1 MTAHF
6 SPRNTPLRTA
16 TALLG
21 LGGILVLGACAP
33 ESASETTPEGGAS
46 APDGGVQS
54 LSPGAT
60 EGAETTDTMA
70 SDATNTADS
79 DAAGSGT
86 GESGATA
93 DYTASMQ
100 DIESE
105 VGTAQIREM
114 DGAMEF
120 TVEVSGM
127 EPGFYGLHVHEIG
140 ECNPDSAAPDD
151 PSELGAFLSAGSH
164 IGADESDHPD
174 HAGDLPPILVQESGE
189 GHLTFQTD
197 RLTAEHLQDEDGAA
211 MMLHSDPDNFANIP
225 ERYAPDGPDEDTT
238 GTGDA
243 GFRWACGVVETAG

>member
-1 MTAHF
+1 MTARIF
-6 SPRNTPLRTA
+6 PTNTPLRTA
-16 TALLG
+16 AALLG

-60 EGAETTDTMA
+60 EGAETTDTVA
-70 SDATNTADS
+70 SDAEES
-79 DAAGSGT
+79 AA
-86 GESGATA
+86 EDSGAPA

-189 GHLTFQTD
+189 GYLTFQTD

-243 GFRWACGVVETAG
+243 GFRWACGVVEAAG

>member
-60 EGAETTDTMA
+60 EGAETTDRVA

-243 GFRWACGVVETAG
+243 GFRLACGVVEAAG

>member
-1 MTAHF
+1 MTART
-6 SPRNTPLRTA
+6 SPRNTPLSIT

-21 LGGILVLGACAP
+21 VGGILVLGACAP

-60 EGAETTDTMA
+60 EGAETTDTVA
-70 SDATNTADS
+70 SDATDTADS

-86 GESGATA
+86 GESGAPA

-105 VGTAQIREM
+105 VGSAQIREM

-211 MMLHSDPDNFANIP
+211 MMLHSEPDNFANIP

-243 GFRWACGVVETAG
+243 GFRWACGVVEAAG

>member
-1 MTAHF
+1 MTARF
-6 SPRNTPLRTA
+6 SPRNTPLRTTA
-16 TALLG
+16 ALLG

-33 ESASETTPEGGAS
+33 EGASEATPEGGAS

-60 EGAETTDTMA
+60 ENAETTDTVA
-70 SDATNTADS
+70 SGAGDS
-79 DAAGSGT
+79 DAP
-86 GESGATA
+86 A

-105 VGTAQIREM
+105 VGTAQIREV

-120 TVEVSGM
+120 TVEVTGM

-211 MMLHSDPDNFANIP
+211 MMLHSGPDNFANIP

-243 GFRWACGVVETAG
+243 GFRWACGVVEAAG

>member
-1 MTAHF
+1 MTARI
-6 SPRNTPLRTA
+6 SPTNTPLRTA
-16 TALLG
+16 AALLG

-60 EGAETTDTMA
+60 EGAETTDRVA
-70 SDATNTADS
+70 SDAE
-79 DAAGSGT
+79 
-86 GESGATA
+86 ESGAEDSGALA

>member
-1 MTAHF
+1 MTARF
-6 SPRNTPLRTA
+6 SPRNTPLRTT

-33 ESASETTPEGGAS
+33 ESASETTPDGGAS
-46 APDGGVQS
+46 APGGGVQS
-54 LSPGAT
+54 PSPGTT
-60 EGAETTDTMA
+60 EGAETTDTVA
-70 SDATNTADS
+70 ADS
-79 DAAGSGT
+79 TSSGGSG
-86 GESGATA
+86 GSGAEGSGAPA

-100 DIESE
+100 DIEGE

-120 TVEVSGM
+120 TVELSGM

-189 GHLTFQTD
+189 GLLTFHTD
-197 RLTAEHLQDEDGAA
+197 RLTAEHLQDQDGAA
-211 MMLHSDPDNFANIP
+211 MMLHSEPDNFANIP

-243 GFRWACGVVETAG
+243 GFRWACGVVEAAS